1 MASLTAQ
8 AKDVTYQAFVAR
20 QSGIGALLEQV
31 FPSGEFTILQLS
43 LALNSLVGA
52 VWQATQN
59 LEDVARAIMLLGCVY
74 LYRTNDLTN

>member
-1 MASLTAQ
+1 LTAQ

-52 VWQATQN
+52 VWQDAG
-59 LEDVARAIMLLGCVY
+59 LPCYKCLIGHVLGLSRQACHDIFK
-74 LYRTNDLTN
+74 LSD